1 MAVKKAF
8 GFIRDCVEKYI
19 PSFALAALFILF
31 CYQVFMRYVIRQP
44 QAWTGEVEQSCFLWL
59 VLLGACYAQR
69 MKAHVTFTL
78 LYDKLSIKGK
88 AVVAMLG
95 DIIIAFTA
103 FCNILPSLHY
113 VLGLA
118 SRHQA
123 TTILKWPKTVVFF
136 PYVVMIT
143 ILMLYALAEIYKYI
157 MVLCGNEY
165 YIEKMKNEDKSEAE
179 QVIEESLAQEN
190 IDLTSIDF
198 SSGRGGSVPASGDGK
213 IDLSKTDNAGK
224 EDK

>member
-1 MAVKKAF
+1 MVGKKIF

-19 PSFALAALFILF
+19 PSIALAALFVIF
-31 CYQVFMRYVIRQP
+31 CYQVFMRYAIRQP
-44 QAWTGEVEQSCFLWL
+44 QAWAVEVEQSCFLWL

-78 LYDKLSIKGK
+78 LYDKLGVKGK
-88 AVVAMLG
+88 AITALLG
-95 DIIIAFTA
+95 DVIIAFTA

-118 SRHQA
+118 DRHQV
-123 TTILKWPKTVVFF
+123 TTILKWPKTIVYF

-143 ILMLYALAEIYKYI
+143 ILMIYALMEIYEYI
-157 MVLCGNEY
+157 MVLCGNEH

-198 SSGRGGSVPASGDGK
+198 HSEHGGR
-213 IDLSKTDNAGK
+213 

>member
-8 GFIRDCVEKYI
+8 GFVRDCVEKYI
-19 PSFALAALFILF
+19 PSIALAALFIIF
-31 CYQVFMRYVIRQP
+31 CYQVFMRYVLRQP
-44 QAWTGEVEQSCFLWL
+44 QAWAGEVEQSCFLWL

-118 SRHQA
+118 ARHQV
-123 TTILKWPKTVVFF
+123 TTILKWPKTIVYF
-136 PYVVMIT
+136 PYVVMIA
-143 ILMLYALAEIYKYI
+143 ILMLYALVEIYEYI
-157 MVLCGNEY
+157 MVLCGNAY
-165 YIEKMKNEDKSEAE
+165 YIEK
-179 QVIEESLAQEN
+179 
-190 IDLTSIDF
+190 
-198 SSGRGGSVPASGDGK
+198 
-213 IDLSKTDNAGK
+213 
-224 EDK
+224 